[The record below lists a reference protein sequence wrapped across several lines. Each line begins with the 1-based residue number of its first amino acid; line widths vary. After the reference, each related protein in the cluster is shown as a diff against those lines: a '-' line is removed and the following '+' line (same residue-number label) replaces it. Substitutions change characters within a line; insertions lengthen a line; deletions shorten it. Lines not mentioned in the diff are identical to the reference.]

1 MNGKREREIVAI
13 INDRLLGSRMWSI
26 EWQLIVPM
34 TLTDLQGQCNVW
46 VR

>member
-1 MNGKREREIVAI
+1 
-13 INDRLLGSRMWSI
+13 MWSI